1 MISLLSLGTTAPQ
14 RHPDMGTFVG
24 AILAVLLCAT
34 FWDAPKKFIV
44 FWHIR
49 KGEKYITKTKQELL
63 NKSAAKAS
71 LLEQLEDI
79 EDDFVESNKKIKA
92 VIDWC
97 YSWLYT
103 PTAVTLG
110 ALALA
115 ELYLGKVQQIGYW
128 NALLIVPFLL
138 FLLPTFVCIIV
149 SGFIFLIKRLSFES
163 RLKKIEKKTQ
173 KRASN
178 ILAYLNENEQ

>member
-1 MISLLSLGTTAPQ
+1 LGT
-14 RHPDMGTFVG
+14 
-24 AILAVLLCAT
+24 
-34 FWDAPKKFIV
+34 
-44 FWHIR
+44 
-49 KGEKYITKTKQELL
+49 
-63 NKSAAKAS
+63 
-71 LLEQLEDI
+71 
-79 EDDFVESNKKIKA
+79 
-92 VIDWC
+92 
-97 YSWLYT
+97 
-103 PTAVTLG
+103 
-110 ALALA
+110 LALA